1 MNIILADDER
11 LPRLGLK
18 SMIEELFPNQH
29 TFIEITN
36 GEELLLYVEQQTPD
50 VIFLD
55 IHMPKLSGLE
65 AFSQFYQK
73 NIPVVMLTGYAE
85 FSYAKEALK
94 YGAIDYLLKPA
105 GLEEIK
111 RVMMQIYQLKKMHT
125 LYIKKIMN
133 WNVKRS

>member
-36 GEELLLYVEQQTPD
+36 GEELLSYVEQQTPD

>member
-1 MNIILADDER
+1 
-11 LPRLGLK
+11 
-18 SMIEELFPNQH
+18 
-29 TFIEITN
+29 
-36 GEELLLYVEQQTPD
+36 
-50 VIFLD
+50 
-55 IHMPKLSGLE
+55 
-65 AFSQFYQK
+65 
-73 NIPVVMLTGYAE
+73 MLTGYAE

-133 WNVKRS
+133 WNIKRS